1 MPKVFLQFGARLCY
15 IHLIY
20 IEQNLKHEQAGEER
34 KRLPQSFVLWWT
46 GHVHHCHQVHDGEER
61 GERLTTEKGS
71 NVVVFLN
78 VCELGTMLCFNF

>member
-34 KRLPQSFVLWWT
+34 KRLPQSFVLW
-46 GHVHHCHQVHDGEER
+46 
-61 GERLTTEKGS
+61 
-71 NVVVFLN
+71 
-78 VCELGTMLCFNF
+78 